1 MVHSECTFHAE
12 YDISLKDMDLA
23 FANFFTW
30 IKNAPLRC
38 EPFCESV
45 KIHPMFTPALMGRL
59 SFQHTTPSK
68 SPLPV
73 GRNHLGIAPERDT
86 VLYVPQS
93 LAPEN
98 IQPGQKIPL
107 LVMFHGAGGFPE
119 KVLPFLEEHAEQH
132 GFLLMAPHSMLPT
145 WDIVVGG
152 NGPDL
157 ERLDMAL
164 AEVASRYLLDPDHLG
179 FAGFSDGGSY
189 ALSTGITNG
198 DIASHV
204 IVFSGGFM
212 SVFMQEGS
220 PRVFIS
226 HGLIDEQ
233 LPIDTSARKH
243 AAKLKAAGYDVELVE
258 FNGLHIIHPPIVQM
272 AIDFFTRDLRR

>member
-1 MVHSECTFHAE
+1 LAAESDAKSQLSARHAPKG
-12 YDISLKDMDLA
+12 DGQ
-23 FANFFTW
+23 
-30 IKNAPLRC
+30 IKSGNIATMLP
-38 EPFCESV
+38 
-45 KIHPMFTPALMGRL
+45 TTLMGRL
-59 SFQHTTPSK
+59 SFQPQLLNQAPTKP
-68 SPLPV
+68 PLSV

-93 LAPEN
+93 LAPEHISARILEN
-98 IQPGQKIPL
+98 RPVPL

-132 GFLLMAPHSMLPT
+132 GFLLMAPHSMFPT

-157 ERLDMAL
+157 ERLDLAL
-164 AEVASRYLLDPDHLG
+164 AEVAARYPLDPTHLG

-189 ALSTGITNG
+189 SLSTGITNG

-220 PRVFIS
+220 PKVFIS
-226 HGLIDEQ
+226 HGLVDEQ

-243 AAKLKAAGYDVELVE
+243 AANLKAAGYDVELVE
-258 FNGLHIIHPPIVQM
+258 FNGKHIIHPPVVQM
-272 AIDFFTRDLRR
+272 AVDFFTRDLAA

>member
-1 MVHSECTFHAE
+1 MLPT
-12 YDISLKDMDLA
+12 
-23 FANFFTW
+23 
-30 IKNAPLRC
+30 
-38 EPFCESV
+38 
-45 KIHPMFTPALMGRL
+45 ALMGRL
-59 SFQHTTPSK
+59 SFQHKAPTQA
-68 SPLPV
+68 PLPT
-73 GRNHLGIAPERDT
+73 GRNLLGIAPERDT

-98 IQPGQKIPL
+98 LQPGQKVPL
-107 LVMFHGAGGFPE
+107 LVMFHGAGGSPE

-132 GFLLMAPHSMLPT
+132 GFLLMAPHSMMPT
-145 WDIVVGG
+145 WDIVIGG

-157 ERLDMAL
+157 ERFDLAL
-164 AEVASRYLLDPDHLG
+164 NEVASRYLLDPDHLG

-212 SVFMQEGS
+212 SVFMQEGM
-220 PRVFIS
+220 PKVFIS

-243 AAKLKAAGYDVELVE
+243 AAKLKEVGYDVQLVE
-258 FNGLHIIHPPIVQM
+258 FNGLHIIHPPVVQM
-272 AIDFFTRDLRR
+272 AIDFFTRDLKR